1 MNLKKLIL
9 NSIFLAIGF
18 ILHQIT
24 PPIFLG
30 VKPDFLL
37 TMLFIAI
44 VLSDDYKMTLILGI
58 TAGLLTAATTGFP
71 GGQIPNFVDKVITAH
86 FIYLLNKILGTKIN
100 DRLKILIINISG
112 TIVSGIIFLIT
123 ANILVGLP
131 AEFSILVTAVVI
143 PATLINTVV
152 GFILYK
158 VVKISLRYSV

>member
-44 VLSDDYKMTLILGI
+44 VLSDDYKMTLVLGI
-58 TAGLLTAATTGFP
+58 TAGILTAATTGFP
-71 GGQIPNFVDKVITAH
+71 GGQIPNFIDKIVTAHCIYLFNRLLNNRVNDKV
-86 FIYLLNKILGTKIN
+86 KIL
-100 DRLKILIINISG
+100 LINITG
-112 TIVSGIIFLIT
+112 TIISGIVFLFS
-123 ANILVGLP
+123 ANLLVGLP
-131 AEFSILVTAVVI
+131 AAFSILVTAVVI
-143 PATLINTVV
+143 PAALINTVV
-152 GFILYK
+152 GCILYK
-158 VVKISLRYSV
+158 VIKVSLKYSV